1 MVSRIATFANANAL
15 LAASLKVQ
23 AKLADQQ
30 AQEASSLKS
39 TTFSGLKGGDAAK
52 VLDLAGQSARLSA
65 ESAAATSAAAV
76 VQTAYSSVGSI
87 TDLATTVKSRL
98 SAALSG
104 AAGAGGAVTGVTA
117 QDAQS
122 WLQTLQAALNT
133 EVGGQ
138 FVFAGQAADRAPAD
152 FTSAAYAPAAAPA
165 VPDTAYYR
173 GTANPRVLQTTG
185 GTAIQISVPA
195 DAPAFETLAR
205 ALSVIAANPGDQPTL
220 TTAFGQVSSAL
231 DQLAATQ
238 STLSSQA
245 AALDTL
251 STENTVK
258 TTTLDNLA
266 QDLKGADLASAAV
279 MVTQYETQLQALYG
293 AIGKLA
299 SDSLLKYL

>member
-1 MVSRIATFANANAL
+1 MISRIATFANASAL

-39 TTFSGLKGGDAAK
+39 TRFSGLKGDAAK

-76 VQTAYSSVGSI
+76 VQMAYSSVSSI

-104 AAGAGGAVTGVTA
+104 STGAGGASTGVTA

-138 FVFAGQAADRAPAD
+138 YVFAGQAADRAPVD
-152 FTSAAYAPAAAPA
+152 FTSAGYAPAAAPTVA
-165 VPDTAYYR
+165 DTGYYR
-173 GTANPRVLQTTG
+173 GTASPRVLQTTG
-185 GTAIQISVPA
+185 GTAIQISVA
-195 DAPAFETLAR
+195 ANAPAFETLAR
-205 ALSVIAANPGDQPTL
+205 ALSVIAANPGDPATL
-220 TTAFGQVSSAL
+220 TTAYGQVSSAL
-231 DQLAATQ
+231 DQLGATQ
-238 STLSSQA
+238 STLSGQA
-245 AALDTL
+245 SALDAL
-251 STENTVK
+251 SSVNTVK

-266 QDLKGADLASAAV
+266 QNLTGADLASAAV
-279 MVTQYETQLQALYG
+279 LVTQYDTQLQALYST
-293 AIGKLA
+293 IGKLA